1 MSRFPAILSAVA
13 LLALAP
19 AVAVAQ
25 SDDAI
30 ASVTVA
36 GDGNVTVINTAGL
49 SFGIQPSGAIVHS
62 SDVPTAASWNVG
74 FNQAAD
80 YVMTFSLP
88 SELAT
93 GTGLS
98 VPITYGP
105 TSASSPALEFPF
117 DPATGI
123 GVAVPVDGIFVDILL
138 GADVQGDGTGDV
150 SVNLVGA
157 PAGTYTGTIT
167 LTVAPF

>member
-98 VPITYGP
+98 VPRQNHCRPLPSDRSTAMFQPGS
-105 TSASSPALEFPF
+105 TMAFHS
-117 DPATGI
+117 
-123 GVAVPVDGIFVDILL
+123 
-138 GADVQGDGTGDV
+138 
-150 SVNLVGA
+150 
-157 PAGTYTGTIT
+157 
-167 LTVAPF
+167 